1 LERLNPLTY
10 RGENARIGWRGRPY
24 SETSRDQSGG
34 NGKQLGLAHL
44 SSSIHQPNRNMR
56 QLKPSDEEQYAGLW
70 FPPDVMAITKWSI

>member
-1 LERLNPLTY
+1 L
-10 RGENARIGWRGRPY
+10 ARPPIRRNQ
-24 SETSRDQSGG
+24 SRSGG
-34 NGKQLGLAHL
+34 NDKQLDLAHL